1 MADISKVKLFVLQNR
16 SVTWIWEERWASLEI
31 LRNPDR
37 QTDRQTTKAPSDSP
51 ALEFPKVARVLV

>member
-1 MADISKVKLFVLQNR
+1 MADIRKVKLFVLLYR

-37 QTDRQTTKAPSDSP
+37 QTDQQTTKAPSDSP
-51 ALEFPKVARVLV
+51 ALEFLRVARVLV